1 MLWSLVAWDDWRP
14 LSRRRYDDEP
24 VVRRQAVVDD
34 NAAGVRPTV
43 RRVYR

>member
-1 MLWSLVAWDDWRP
+1 VDAEPVVARQTVVV
-14 LSRRRYDDEP
+14 DDEP

-34 NAAGVRPTV
+34 SAARVRPTV